1 MAARRTQVGLRRRR
15 PGLTSPLSSH
25 EVVQRVLRSERTPA
39 PRPRFA
45 PSLALAA
52 GLAWALGP
60 GCLGLS
66 DQDTN
71 VLSLHLQ
78 NSTMF
83 FQRGSYRQS
92 MHQADMALNLDSSHV
107 GMRIIKGFCLTKL
120 GAMQGTVDGID
131 EAIELFDDL
140 KHGAGSD
147 DYRTW
152 LGSGEA
158 HMTRALRHQQQLE
171 RIERRLMSDFL
182 TDEARKFESD
192 QYDLEHE
199 EREDNL
205 EVAEHDLR
213 RVLQFPL
220 HSDNTYAM
228 MDLVVVLNMRG
239 TRDDE
244 SGAIARRTIELLVQG
259 IELTRETL
267 NDTLRLSPTKRVDLQ
282 RRVKEDLEKERQLR
296 QVLVAIEFERGSYQR
311 CLDELAALE
320 ERQLMDLTDH
330 QLRADI
336 YESIGMLPDALD
348 ELEVFLRLRARDAK
362 FDDVARETL
371 RRIDELQ
378 EKIAA
383 SP

>member
-1 MAARRTQVGLRRRR
+1 
-15 PGLTSPLSSH
+15 
-25 EVVQRVLRSERTPA
+25 
-39 PRPRFA
+39 
-45 PSLALAA
+45 
-52 GLAWALGP
+52 
-60 GCLGLS
+60 
-66 DQDTN
+66 
-71 VLSLHLQ
+71 
-78 NSTMF
+78 
-83 FQRGSYRQS
+83 
-92 MHQADMALNLDSSHV
+92 
-107 GMRIIKGFCLTKL
+107 
-120 GAMQGTVDGID
+120 
-131 EAIELFDDL
+131 
-140 KHGAGSD
+140 
-147 DYRTW
+147 
-152 LGSGEA
+152 
-158 HMTRALRHQQQLE
+158 MTRALRHQQQLE